1 MSYVRSRLV
10 ELFSGQLEEN
20 LTSTEGKEKLRQDA
34 LTLIREAIELVEGEG
49 SENMLDLYFTSY
61 VIQQ

>member
-1 MSYVRSRLV
+1 V